1 MSRSASPKPP
11 LGELESETL
20 EFKGRDVLKDLGTVG
35 RVVVALLNAKGG
47 DFWIG
52 IAESDG
58 RAATLEPVSGVER
71 EARRVRDFLA
81 DSIEPSLSDEVKVDT
96 PDGLLHVTVK
106 PVKKC
111 QPYAHVSRGERHFLI
126 RIGDRTRPTTREEIF
141 ERHGSPHGSGTD
153 RLTLARE
160 GLSKLRSDAIK
171 RFPQHLWL
179 CVQPV
184 GTMEVDV
191 QSEGLRELLMD
202 PRRSGNRPAG
212 WVFADRYKQPELK
225 NGRIESGSEGGK
237 HTEICRDGSIEF
249 RIPLPGLHW
258 KGEPG
263 SLWPYCLL
271 EYPVSVLRLV
281 SALLEMT
288 GAPTDDGRFV
298 IRLALSGLRG
308 WKLGPHS
315 PESLSFQVC
324 SYRQFQEDDPDVEP
338 NLLVRGCEEII
349 KEADRCAFSLVR
361 SIYEAFGYE
370 EDKIPVEFDRTTKR
384 LVLSE

>member
-1 MSRSASPKPP
+1 M
-11 LGELESETL
+11 
-20 EFKGRDVLKDLGTVG
+20 
-35 RVVVALLNAKGG
+35 
-47 DFWIG
+47 
-52 IAESDG
+52 
-58 RAATLEPVSGVER
+58 
-71 EARRVRDFLA
+71 ARRVRDFLA
-81 DSIEPSLSDEVKVDT
+81 DSIEPALSDEIKVDT

-106 PVKKC
+106 PVKRR

-160 GLSKLRSDAIK
+160 RLSKLRSDAIK
-171 RFPQHLWL
+171 K
-179 CVQPV
+179 
-184 GTMEVDV
+184 
-191 QSEGLRELLMD
+191 
-202 PRRSGNRPAG
+202 
-212 WVFADRYKQPELK
+212 Y
-225 NGRIESGSEGGK
+225 
-237 HTEICRDGSIEF
+237 
-249 RIPLPGLHW
+249 
-258 KGEPG
+258 
-263 SLWPYCLL
+263 LL
-271 EYPVSVLRLV
+271 EYPVSVLRLA
-281 SALLEMT
+281 STLLKMT